1 DKKGIGR
8 LRLVGS
14 YDLHFYQPEQ
24 IKRVR
29 LVRRADGYYCQF
41 ILSVDVQIKTEPTN
55 KTIGLDVGLSAFYTD
70 DQGNKVDNPKFLRKG
85 EKKIK
90 RLQRQ
95 LSRKQKGSN
104 NRKKARQKLAK
115 AHLKIGRQRKEFSKR
130 VAYSV
135 IQSND
140 LVAYEDLRIK
150 NLVKNHCLAKSINDA
165 AWYQF
170 RTWLEYFG
178 RKYGKV
184 TIAVPPQYTSQNC
197 SNCGKTVKKSLSTR
211 THVCSCGCQ
220 LDRDENA
227 AKNILRM
234 GLSTAGHTGTFGL
247 EPINALGELT
257 STLTGAILLGQVDS
271 LNKESP
277 VTSLCD

>member
-1 DKKGIGR
+1 M
-8 LRLVGS
+8 
-14 YDLHFYQPEQ
+14 
-24 IKRVR
+24 KRVR

-41 ILSVDVQIKTEPTN
+41 LISIDVQIKTEPTN

-70 DQGNKVDNPKFLRKG
+70 DQGKKVDHPKFLRTG

-95 LSRKQKGSN
+95 VSRKQKGSN
-104 NRKKARQKLAK
+104 NRKKARQQLAK
-115 AHLKIGRQRKEFSKR
+115 SHLKISRQRKEFCKR

-135 IQSND
+135 IHSND
-140 LVAYEDLRIK
+140 VVAYEDLRIK
-150 NLVKNHCLAKSINDA
+150 NLIKNHTHPHPLLGGEPEGWVNDA

-170 RTWLEYFG
+170 RVWLEYFG

-227 AKNILRM
+227 AKNILRR